1 MPNVDSV
8 TARIDRLPPKPRRVF
23 GALRGVVRVDPS
35 FIDPLPIAELDAWSA
50 RSKRRDA
57 LSTQEKLAVS
67 LDAFWAISADW
78 RLTPT
83 GQSALL
89 SISKRTL
96 ARWKSK
102 SPSTSVRTLDRLMLI
117 SLTYV
122 RIMDAF
128 GYVLARNGDVLAWYL
143 RLPGTAANPEA
154 PHDSVLIAL
163 SERSVLAMLTRYRCL
178 AESLSTSPLRQSR

>member
-1 MPNVDSV
+1 LPKVDSA

-50 RSKRRDA
+50 RSKRRVA

-67 LDAFWAISADW
+67 LEAFWAISADW

-83 GQSALL
+83 EQSALL

-96 ARWKSK
+96 ARWKSR
-102 SPSTSVRTLDRLMLI
+102 SPSGNARTLDRLMLI

-128 GYVLARNGDVLAWYL
+128 GYVLARNGDLLAWYL